1 MMNSN
6 QEAYDRGYQRAVE
19 GKSPR
24 SLWDLVTSA
33 FEDEYTRKSRE
44 KGTRDGAVDRAATI
58 AEDLAEAEHAMH

>member
-6 QEAYDRGYQRAVE
+6 QEAYDLAYQRAVE

-24 SLWDLVTSA
+24 SLWSIITSA

-44 KGTRDGAVDRAATI
+44 KGTRDGAADRAATI
-58 AEDLAEAEHAMH
+58 AQDLAEAPTAS